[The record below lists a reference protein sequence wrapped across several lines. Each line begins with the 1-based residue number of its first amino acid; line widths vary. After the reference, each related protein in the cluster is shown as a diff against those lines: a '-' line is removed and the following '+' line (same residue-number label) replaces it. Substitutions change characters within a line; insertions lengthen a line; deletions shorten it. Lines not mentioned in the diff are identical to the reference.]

1 MFRPS
6 SIPTHDTA
14 AAGARHGSLDQAHER
29 AEALL
34 TEVEGCADALRRAE
48 LRREAVVLTLD
59 LADGVARRFRGRGTD
74 YEDLVQ
80 VGRVALLKAAH
91 GYRCGYGSSFAAYAV
106 PTIAGEIKRH
116 FRDHAWMV
124 RPPRRMQELRAELI
138 REEDRLRQS
147 LLRDP
152 TQAELAR
159 SLGLPRS
166 DVRDAHECSRAYR
179 AISLDVSSDVGAHDL
194 VTHDPG
200 IDDLVVDR
208 DLLVR
213 ALEGLS
219 DRERLIVRLR
229 FVEERTQAEIGVVL
243 GVSQMQVS
251 RLLAGI
257 LRKLRNDLLEL
268 AA

>member
-1 MFRPS
+1 MSGPTPLR
-6 SIPTHDTA
+6 THDTA
-14 AAGARHGSLDQAHER
+14 AAVVGHGSVDRNHQR

-34 TEVEGCADALRRAE
+34 AEVERCSDAERRAD
-48 LRREAVVLTLD
+48 LRREAVLLTLD
-59 LADGVARRFRGRGTD
+59 LADAVARHFRGRGTD

-124 RPPRRMQELRAELI
+124 RPPRRLQELRAELI
-138 REEDRLRQS
+138 REEDRMRQT

-159 SLGLPRS
+159 TLGLPCS
-166 DVRDAHECSRAYR
+166 EVRDAYQCSRAYR
-179 AISLDVSSDVGAHDL
+179 AMSLDVASDVGGHDL

-200 IDDLVVDR
+200 IDDLIVDR

-243 GVSQMQVS
+243 SVSQMQVS

-257 LRKLRNDLLEL
+257 LRRLRNDLLEL

>member
-1 MFRPS
+1 MFGPTPFR
-6 SIPTHDTA
+6 THDTA
-14 AAGARHGSLDQAHER
+14 PAAAGRRSVDQAHKR

-34 TEVEGCADALRRAE
+34 AEVESCSDPERRAN

-59 LADGVARRFRGRGTD
+59 LADAVARHFRGRGTD

-116 FRDHAWMV
+116 FRDHAWMI
-124 RPPRRMQELRAELI
+124 RPPRLLQELRAELI
-138 REEDRLRQS
+138 REEDRLRQR
-147 LLRDP
+147 LVRDP

-159 SLGLPRS
+159 SLGLPLS
-166 DVRDAHECSRAYR
+166 DVRDAYECSRAYR
-179 AISLDVSSDVGAHDL
+179 ATSLDVSSDVCTHDL
-194 VTHDPG
+194 VTHDPD
-200 IDDLVVDR
+200 IDDLITDR

-229 FVEERTQAEIGVVL
+229 FVEEWTQAEIGVVL

-251 RLLAGI
+251 RLLAGL
-257 LRKLRNDLLEL
+257 LRRLRNDLLEL